1 MSIKYQDSLD
11 TCGLILDTTWNLKL
25 YTWNLDMTEIG
36 KINHLEVVKEVDF
49 GIYLDGG
56 DLGEILMPKRYV
68 PEGTM
73 PGDHLNA
80 FIYLD
85 SEDRL
90 VATTEKPLAM
100 VEEFALLQVVS
111 VTQVGAFLNWGLP
124 KDLFVPFREQ
134 RQPMEEGKKY
144 LVYVYVDT
152 NTKRIAASS
161 KIEQYLD
168 NIPVDYDLDEEV
180 DLIIVNET
188 DLGYNAI
195 IDNSHF
201 GILYKNEV
209 FQPLNPGDKVPGY
222 IKKIRTDGKIDLRLE
237 KIGYEKISTF
247 VDRII
252 VELQKNNGFLPL
264 TDKSSPEEIYQTFKI
279 SKKNFKV
286 AIGALYKKR
295 FVALDESGI
304 RLLTLK

>member
-1 MSIKYQDSLD
+1 MA
-11 TCGLILDTTWNLKL
+11 
-25 YTWNLDMTEIG
+25 EIG

-73 PGDHLNA
+73 PGDHLDA

-90 VATTEKPLAM
+90 VATTEKPFAM

-111 VTQVGAFLNWGLP
+111 VTPVGAFLNWGLP

-168 NIPVDYDLDEEV
+168 NIPVDYDPDEEV

-209 FQPLNPGDKVPGY
+209 FQPLNPGDKVQGY

-237 KIGYEKISTF
+237 KIGYEKISSF

-252 VELQKNNGFLPL
+252 AELQKNKGFLPL
-264 TDKSSPEEIYQTFKI
+264 TDKSSPEEIYHTFKI
-279 SKKNFKV
+279 SKKNFKA

-295 FVALDESGI
+295 FIALEDNGI
-304 RLLTLK
+304 RLLDLK

>member
-1 MSIKYQDSLD
+1 MA
-11 TCGLILDTTWNLKL
+11 
-25 YTWNLDMTEIG
+25 EIG

-73 PGDHLNA
+73 PGDHLEA

-100 VEEFALLQVVS
+100 VEEFALLEVIS
-111 VTQVGAFLNWGLP
+111 VTPVGAFLNWGLP

-144 LVYVYVDT
+144 LVYVYVDI

-209 FQPLNPGDKVPGY
+209 FQPLNPGDRVQGY

-237 KIGYEKISTF
+237 KIGYEKISSF

-252 VELQKNNGFLPL
+252 AELQKNKGFLPL

-279 SKKNFKV
+279 SKKNFKA

-295 FVALDESGI
+295 FIALEDNGI
-304 RLLTLK
+304 RLLDLK

>member
-1 MSIKYQDSLD
+1 MAQ
-11 TCGLILDTTWNLKL
+11 
-25 YTWNLDMTEIG
+25 IG
-36 KINHLEVVKEVDF
+36 KINHLEVLKELDF

-73 PGDHLNA
+73 PGDFIEA

-90 VATTEKPLAM
+90 IATTEKPLAM
-100 VEEFALLQVVS
+100 VEKFALLEVVS
-111 VTQVGAFLNWGLP
+111 VTPVGAFLNWGLP

-134 RQPMEEGKKY
+134 RKPMEVGKKY
-144 LVYVYVDT
+144 LVYVYLDAD
-152 NTKRIAASS
+152 TKRVAASS
-161 KIEQYLD
+161 KIEQFLD
-168 NIPVDYDLDEEV
+168 NIPVDYDENEEV

-195 IDNSHF
+195 IDYSHL
-201 GILYKNEV
+201 GVLYKNEV
-209 FQPLNPGDKVPGY
+209 FQELNPGDKVQGF
-222 IKKIRTDGKIDLRLE
+222 IKKIRTDGKIDLRLD
-237 KIGYEKISTF
+237 KIGYEKITSF

-252 VELQKNNGFLPL
+252 VELQKNKGFLPL
-264 TDKSSPEEIYQTFKI
+264 TDKSSPEEIYKTFKI
-279 SKKNFKV
+279 SKKNFKA

-295 FVALDESGI
+295 FIALEEDGI
-304 RLLTLK
+304 RLLNLK

>member
-1 MSIKYQDSLD
+1 
-11 TCGLILDTTWNLKL
+11 
-25 YTWNLDMTEIG
+25 MTEIG
-36 KINHLEVVKEVDF
+36 KINHLYVVKEVDF

-68 PEGTM
+68 PEGTQ
-73 PGDHLNA
+73 PEDTIEA

-100 VEEFALLQVVS
+100 VDEFALLEVVS

-134 RQPMEEGKKY
+134 RQPMEEGKMY
-144 LVYVYVDT
+144 LVFVYLDT

-168 NIPVDYDLDEEV
+168 NIPIDYDENEEV

-188 DLGYNAI
+188 DLGFNAI
-195 IDNSHF
+195 IDNSHL

-209 FQPLNPGDKVPGY
+209 FQTLNPGDKVQGY
-222 IKKIRTDGKIDLRLE
+222 IKKIRTDGKIDLRLD
-237 KIGYEKISTF
+237 KIGYEKITSF

-252 VELQKNNGFLPL
+252 VELQKNKGFLPL
-264 TDKSSPEEIYQTFKI
+264 TDKSSPEEIYKTFKI
-279 SKKNFKV
+279 SKKNFKA

-295 FVALDESGI
+295 FISLEDDGI
-304 RLLTLK
+304 KLLTFK

>member
-1 MSIKYQDSLD
+1 
-11 TCGLILDTTWNLKL
+11 
-25 YTWNLDMTEIG
+25 MTEIG

-73 PGDHLNA
+73 PGDNLDA

-100 VEEFALLQVVS
+100 VEEFALLEVVS
-111 VTQVGAFLNWGLP
+111 VTPVGAFLNWGLP

-168 NIPVDYDLDEEV
+168 NIPIDYDIDEEV

-195 IDNSHF
+195 IDYSHF

-209 FQPLNPGDKVPGY
+209 FQPLNPGDRVQGY

-237 KIGYEKISTF
+237 KIGYEKISSF

-252 VELQKNNGFLPL
+252 AELQKNKGFLPL

-279 SKKNFKV
+279 SKKNFKA

-295 FVALDESGI
+295 FVALEENGI
-304 RLLTLK
+304 RLLDLK

>member
-1 MSIKYQDSLD
+1 MTFRSKKRETRNTKHI
-11 TCGLILDTTWNLKL
+11 
-25 YTWNLDMTEIG
+25 MTEIG

-68 PEGTM
+68 PEETM
-73 PGDHLNA
+73 PGDYLET

-100 VEEFALLQVVS
+100 VEEFALLEVVS
-111 VTQVGAFLNWGLP
+111 VTPVGAFLNWGLP

-209 FQPLNPGDKVPGY
+209 FQPLNPGDKVQGY
-222 IKKIRTDGKIDLRLE
+222 IKKIRTDGKIDLHLE
-237 KIGYEKISTF
+237 KIGYEKISSF

-252 VELQKNNGFLPL
+252 AELQKNKGFLPL
-264 TDKSSPEEIYQTFKI
+264 TDKSSPEDIYQTFKI
-279 SKKNFKV
+279 SKKNFKA

-295 FVALDESGI
+295 FIALEDNGM
-304 RLLTLK
+304 RLLDPK

>member
-1 MSIKYQDSLD
+1 MA
-11 TCGLILDTTWNLKL
+11 
-25 YTWNLDMTEIG
+25 EIG
-36 KINHLEVVKEVDF
+36 KVNHLYVVKEVDF

-56 DLGEILMPKRYV
+56 DLGEILMPKQYV
-68 PEGTM
+68 PEGTQPEDM
-73 PGDHLNA
+73 IDA

-90 VATTEKPLAM
+90 VATTLKPYAM
-100 VEEFALLQVVS
+100 VEEFALLEVVS

-144 LVYVYVDT
+144 LVYVYLDT
-152 NTKRIAASS
+152 NSKRIAASS

-168 NIPVDYDLDEEV
+168 NIPVDYDEGEDV

-201 GILYKNEV
+201 GIIYKNEV
-209 FQPLNPGDKVPGY
+209 FQPLNPGDRIQGF
-222 IKKIRTDGKIDLRLE
+222 IKKIRTDGKIDLSLV
-237 KIGYEKISTF
+237 KAGYEKISEF
-247 VDRII
+247 ADKIMA
-252 VELQKNNGFLPL
+252 ELEKHEGFLKL
-264 TDKSSPEEIYQTFKI
+264 TDKSSPEEIYKTFKF
-279 SKKNFKV
+279 SKKNFKTAV
-286 AIGALYKKR
+286 GALYKKR
-295 FVALDESGI
+295 MITLEENGI
-304 RLLTLK
+304 RLVV

>member
-1 MSIKYQDSLD
+1 
-11 TCGLILDTTWNLKL
+11 
-25 YTWNLDMTEIG
+25 MTEIG
-36 KINHLEVVKEVDF
+36 KINHLYVVKEVDF

-68 PEGTM
+68 PEGTQAEDM
-73 PGDHLNA
+73 IDA

-100 VEEFALLQVVS
+100 VEEFALLEVVS
-111 VTQVGAFLNWGLP
+111 VTPVGAFLNWGLP

-152 NTKRIAASS
+152 NSKRIAASS
-161 KIEQYLD
+161 KIENYLD
-168 NIPVDYDLDEEV
+168 NIPVDYDVDEEV
-180 DLIIVNET
+180 DLIVVNET

-195 IDNSHF
+195 IDNSHLGVIF
-201 GILYKNEV
+201 KNEV
-209 FQPLNPGDKVPGY
+209 FQPLHPGDKIQGF
-222 IKKIRTDGKIDLRLE
+222 IKKIRTDGKIDLCLQ
-237 KIGYEKISTF
+237 KAGYEKISEF
-247 VDRII
+247 ADKII
-252 VELQKNNGFLPL
+252 AELQKREGFLAL
-264 TDKSSPEEIYQTFKI
+264 TDKSSPEDIYKTFKFC
-279 SKKNFKV
+279 KKNFKA

-295 FVALDESGI
+295 IITLEENGI
-304 RLLTLK
+304 RLV

>member
-1 MSIKYQDSLD
+1 
-11 TCGLILDTTWNLKL
+11 
-25 YTWNLDMTEIG
+25 MTEIG
-36 KINHLEVVKEVDF
+36 KINHLYVVKEVDF

-68 PEGTM
+68 PEGTQPEDM
-73 PGDHLNA
+73 IDA

-100 VEEFALLQVVS
+100 VGEFALLEVVA
-111 VTQVGAFLNWGLP
+111 VTPVGAFLNWGLP

-161 KIEQYLD
+161 KIENYLD
-168 NIPVDYDLDEEV
+168 NIPVDYDVDEEV
-180 DLIIVNET
+180 DLIIVNES

-195 IDNSHF
+195 IDNSHL
-201 GILYKNEV
+201 GIIYKNEV
-209 FQPLNPGDKVPGY
+209 FQPLNPGDKIQGF
-222 IKKIRTDGKIDLRLE
+222 IKKIRTDGKIDLCLV
-237 KIGYEKISTF
+237 KSGYEKISEF
-247 VDRII
+247 ADRI
-252 VELQKNNGFLPL
+252 VSELQKHEGFLAL
-264 TDKSSPEEIYQTFKI
+264 TDKSSPEEIYKIFKF
-279 SKKNFKV
+279 SKKNFKA
-286 AIGALYKKR
+286 AIGTLYKKR
-295 FVALDESGI
+295 IIVLEENGI
-304 RLLTLK
+304 RLLVSE

>member
-1 MSIKYQDSLD
+1 MA
-11 TCGLILDTTWNLKL
+11 
-25 YTWNLDMTEIG
+25 EIG
-36 KINHLEVVKEVDF
+36 KINHLEVLKELDF
-49 GIYLDGG
+49 GVYLDGG

-73 PGDHLNA
+73 PGDFLEA

-90 VATTEKPLAM
+90 IATTEKPLAA
-100 VEEFALLQVVS
+100 VEDFALLEVVS

-134 RQPMEEGKKY
+134 RKPMEVGQKH
-144 LVYVYVDT
+144 LVYVYLDT

-161 KIEQYLD
+161 KIENYLD
-168 NIPVDYDLDEEV
+168 NIPVDYDENEEV

-195 IDNSHF
+195 IDNSHL

-209 FQPLNPGDKVPGY
+209 FQPLNPGDKVQGY
-222 IKKIRTDGKIDLRLE
+222 IKKIRTDGKIDLRLD
-237 KIGYEKISTF
+237 KIGYEKISSF

-252 VELQKNNGFLPL
+252 AELQKNKGFLPL

-279 SKKNFKV
+279 SKKNFKA

-295 FVALDESGI
+295 FIALEDNGI
-304 RLLTLK
+304 RLLGPK

>member
-1 MSIKYQDSLD
+1 
-11 TCGLILDTTWNLKL
+11 
-25 YTWNLDMTEIG
+25 MTEIG
-36 KINHLEVVKEVDF
+36 KINHLYVVKEVDF

-68 PEGTM
+68 PEGTQ
-73 PGDHLNA
+73 PEDTIDA

-100 VEEFALLQVVS
+100 VEEFALLEVVA
-111 VTQVGAFLNWGLP
+111 VTPVGAFLNWGLP

-134 RQPMEEGKKY
+134 RQPMEVGRRY

-161 KIEQYLD
+161 KIENYLD
-168 NIPVDYDLDEEV
+168 NIPVDYDVDEEV

-195 IDNSHF
+195 IDNCHL
-201 GILYKNEV
+201 GIIYKNEV
-209 FQPLNPGDKVPGY
+209 FQPLNPGDKIQGY
-222 IKKIRTDGKIDLRLE
+222 IKKIRTDGKIDLCLV
-237 KIGYEKISTF
+237 KSGYEKISGF
-247 VDRII
+247 ADRII
-252 VELQKNNGFLPL
+252 AELKKHAGFLPL
-264 TDKSSPEEIYQTFKI
+264 TDKSSPEEIYKLFKF
-279 SKKNFKV
+279 SKKNFKA
-286 AIGALYKKR
+286 AIGTLYKR
-295 FVALDESGI
+295 RMIALEENGI
-304 RLLTLK
+304 RLLVSE

>member
-1 MSIKYQDSLD
+1 
-11 TCGLILDTTWNLKL
+11 
-25 YTWNLDMTEIG
+25 MTEIG
-36 KINHLEVVKEVDF
+36 KINHLYVVKEVDF

-68 PEGTM
+68 PEGTQ
-73 PGDHLNA
+73 PEDTIEA

-100 VEEFALLQVVS
+100 VEEFSLLEVVS
-111 VTQVGAFLNWGLP
+111 VTPVGAFLNWGLP

-222 IKKIRTDGKIDLRLE
+222 IKKIRTDGKIDLRLD
-237 KIGYEKISTF
+237 KIGYEKITSF

-252 VELQKNNGFLPL
+252 VELQKNKGFLPL
-264 TDKSSPEEIYQTFKI
+264 TDKSSPEEIYKTFKI
-279 SKKNFKV
+279 SKKNFKA

-295 FVALDESGI
+295 FISLEDDGI
-304 RLLTLK
+304 KLLTFK

>member
-1 MSIKYQDSLD
+1 
-11 TCGLILDTTWNLKL
+11 
-25 YTWNLDMTEIG
+25 MTEIG

-73 PGDHLNA
+73 PGDTLET

-100 VEEFALLQVVS
+100 VEEFALLSVVS
-111 VTQVGAFLNWGLP
+111 VTPVGAFLNWGLP

-209 FQPLNPGDKVPGY
+209 FQPLNPGDRVQGY

-237 KIGYEKISTF
+237 KIGYEKISSF

-252 VELQKNNGFLPL
+252 VELQKNKGFLPF
-264 TDKSSPEEIYQTFKI
+264 TDKSSPEEIYQTFRI
-279 SKKNFKV
+279 SKKNFKA
-286 AIGALYKKR
+286 AIGALYKKK
-295 FVALDESGI
+295 FIALEENGI
-304 RLLTLK
+304 RLLSPK

>member
-1 MSIKYQDSLD
+1 MA
-11 TCGLILDTTWNLKL
+11 
-25 YTWNLDMTEIG
+25 EIG
-36 KINHLEVVKEVDF
+36 KLNHLYVVKEVDF

-68 PEGTM
+68 PEGTQ
-73 PGDHLNA
+73 PEDTIEA

-90 VATTEKPLAM
+90 VATTEKPMAM
-100 VEEFALLQVVS
+100 VDEFALLEVVA

-144 LVYVYVDT
+144 LVFVYLDN

-168 NIPVDYDLDEEV
+168 NIPVDYDENEEV
-180 DLIIVNET
+180 DLIVVNET
-188 DLGYNAI
+188 DLGFNAI
-195 IDNSHF
+195 IDNSHL
-201 GILYKNEV
+201 GIIYKNEV
-209 FQPLNPGDKVPGY
+209 FQTLNPGDKIQGY
-222 IKKIRTDGKIDLRLE
+222 IKKIRTDGKIDLRLD
-237 KIGYEKISTF
+237 KIGYEKITSF

-264 TDKSSPEEIYQTFKI
+264 TDKSSPEEIYKTFKI
-279 SKKNFKV
+279 SKKNFKA

-295 FVALDESGI
+295 FIALEENGI
-304 RLLTLK
+304 RLLSFK

>member
-1 MSIKYQDSLD
+1 MAQ
-11 TCGLILDTTWNLKL
+11 
-25 YTWNLDMTEIG
+25 IG
-36 KINHLEVVKEVDF
+36 KLNHLEVLKELDF

-73 PGDHLNA
+73 LGDFIES

-90 VATTEKPLAM
+90 IATTEKPLAL
-100 VEEFALLQVVS
+100 VEEFALLEVVS
-111 VTQVGAFLNWGLP
+111 VTPVGAFLNWGLP

-134 RQPMEEGKKY
+134 RKPMEVGKKY
-144 LVYVYVDT
+144 LVYIYLDT
-152 NTKRIAASS
+152 DSKRIAASS
-161 KIEQYLD
+161 KIEQFLD
-168 NIPVDYDLDEEV
+168 NIPVDYDENEEV

-195 IDNSHF
+195 IDYSHL

-209 FQPLNPGDKVPGY
+209 FQELNPGDKVQGY
-222 IKKIRTDGKIDLRLE
+222 IKKIRTDGKIDLRLD
-237 KIGYEKISTF
+237 KIGYEKITSF

-252 VELQKNNGFLPL
+252 SELQKNKGFLPL
-264 TDKSSPEEIYQTFKI
+264 TDKSSPEEIYKTFKI
-279 SKKNFKV
+279 SKKNFKA

-295 FVALDESGI
+295 FIALEEDGI
-304 RLLTLK
+304 RLLTH

>member
-1 MSIKYQDSLD
+1 
-11 TCGLILDTTWNLKL
+11 
-25 YTWNLDMTEIG
+25 MTEIG
-36 KINHLEVVKEVDF
+36 KINHLYVVKEVDF

-68 PEGTM
+68 PEGTQ
-73 PGDHLNA
+73 PEDTIDA

-100 VEEFALLQVVS
+100 VEEFALLEVVA
-111 VTQVGAFLNWGLP
+111 VTPVGAFLNWGLP

-161 KIEQYLD
+161 KIENYLD
-168 NIPVDYDLDEEV
+168 NIPVDYDVDEEV

-195 IDNSHF
+195 IDNSHL
-201 GILYKNEV
+201 GIIYENEV
-209 FQPLNPGDKVPGY
+209 FQPLNPGDKIQGY

-237 KIGYEKISTF
+237 KIGYEKISSF

-252 VELQKNNGFLPL
+252 AELQKSKGFLPL
-264 TDKSSPEEIYQTFKI
+264 TDKSSPEEIYKAFRI
-279 SKKNFKV
+279 SKKNFKA

-295 FVALDESGI
+295 FIALEDNGI
-304 RLLTLK
+304 RLLGPE

>member
-1 MSIKYQDSLD
+1 MTLL
-11 TCGLILDTTWNLKL
+11 TAHNTKL
-25 YTWNLDMTEIG
+25 VTRNTQRIMTEIG
-36 KINHLEVVKEVDF
+36 KVNHLEVVKEVDF

-68 PEGTM
+68 PEGTQ
-73 PGDHLNA
+73 PEDTIDA

-100 VEEFALLQVVS
+100 VEEFALLEVVS

-168 NIPVDYDLDEEV
+168 NIPVDYDVDEEV

-195 IDNSHF
+195 IDNSHLGVIF
-201 GILYKNEV
+201 KNEA
-209 FQPLNPGDKVPGY
+209 FQPLNPGDKIQGF
-222 IKKIRTDGKIDLRLE
+222 IKKIRTDGKIDLCLQ
-237 KIGYEKISTF
+237 KSGYEKISSF
-247 VDRII
+247 ADKII
-252 VELQKNNGFLPL
+252 SELEKAKGFLPL
-264 TDKSSPEEIYQTFKI
+264 TDKSSPEEIYKIFKF
-279 SKKNFKV
+279 SKKNFKA

-295 FVALDESGI
+295 MITLEENGI
-304 RLLTLK
+304 RLLVSE

>member
-1 MSIKYQDSLD
+1 MAQ
-11 TCGLILDTTWNLKL
+11 
-25 YTWNLDMTEIG
+25 IG
-36 KINHLEVVKEVDF
+36 KLNHLEVLKELDF

-73 PGDHLNA
+73 LGDFIEA

-90 VATTEKPLAM
+90 IATTEKPLAQI
-100 VEEFALLQVVS
+100 EEFALLEVVS
-111 VTQVGAFLNWGLP
+111 VTPVGAFLNWGLP

-134 RQPMEEGKKY
+134 RKPMELGKKY
-144 LVYVYVDT
+144 LVYVYLDT
-152 NTKRIAASS
+152 DSKRIAASS
-161 KIEQYLD
+161 KIENYLD
-168 NIPVDYDLDEEV
+168 NIPVDYDENEEV

-195 IDNSHF
+195 IDYSHL
-201 GILYKNEV
+201 GVLYKNEV
-209 FQPLNPGDKVPGY
+209 FQELNPGDRVQGY
-222 IKKIRTDGKIDLRLE
+222 IKKIRPDGKIDLRLD
-237 KIGYEKISTF
+237 KIGYEKITSF

-252 VELQKNNGFLPL
+252 VELQKNKGFLPL
-264 TDKSSPEEIYQTFKI
+264 TDKSSPEEIYKTFKI
-279 SKKNFKV
+279 SKKNFKA

-295 FVALDESGI
+295 FIALEDNGI
-304 RLLTLK
+304 RLLDIK

>member
-1 MSIKYQDSLD
+1 
-11 TCGLILDTTWNLKL
+11 
-25 YTWNLDMTEIG
+25 MTEIG
-36 KINHLEVVKEVDF
+36 KINHLYVVKEVDF

-68 PEGTM
+68 PEGTQPEDM
-73 PGDHLNA
+73 IDA

-100 VEEFALLQVVS
+100 VEEFALLEVVS

-161 KIEQYLD
+161 KIEHYLD
-168 NIPVDYDLDEEV
+168 NIPVDYDIDEEV

-195 IDNSHF
+195 IDNSHLGVIF
-201 GILYKNEV
+201 KNEV
-209 FQPLNPGDKVPGY
+209 FQPLNPGDKIQGF
-222 IKKIRTDGKIDLRLE
+222 IKKIRTDGKIDLSLV
-237 KIGYEKISTF
+237 KAGYEKISEF
-247 VDRII
+247 ADRI
-252 VELQKNNGFLPL
+252 VTELQKRGGFLPL
-264 TDKSSPEEIYQTFKI
+264 TDKSAPEEIYKLFKF
-279 SKKNFKV
+279 SKKNFKT

-295 FVALDESGI
+295 IISLEENGI
-304 RLLTLK
+304 RFLVSE

>member
-1 MSIKYQDSLD
+1 
-11 TCGLILDTTWNLKL
+11 
-25 YTWNLDMTEIG
+25 MTEIG

-73 PGDHLNA
+73 PSDTLET

-100 VEEFALLQVVS
+100 VEEFALLSVVS
-111 VTQVGAFLNWGLP
+111 VTPVGAFLNWGLP

-209 FQPLNPGDKVPGY
+209 FQPLNPGDRVQGY

-237 KIGYEKISTF
+237 KIGYEKISSF

-252 VELQKNNGFLPL
+252 TELQKNKGFLPF
-264 TDKSSPEEIYQTFKI
+264 TDKSSPEEIYQTFRI
-279 SKKNFKV
+279 SKKNFKA
-286 AIGALYKKR
+286 AIGALYKKK
-295 FVALDESGI
+295 FIALEDNGI
-304 RLLTLK
+304 RLLSSK

>member
-1 MSIKYQDSLD
+1 
-11 TCGLILDTTWNLKL
+11 
-25 YTWNLDMTEIG
+25 MTEIG
-36 KINHLEVVKEVDF
+36 KINHLYVVKEVDF

-68 PEGTM
+68 PEGTQPEDM
-73 PGDHLNA
+73 IYA

-100 VEEFALLQVVS
+100 VEEFALLEVVS
-111 VTQVGAFLNWGLP
+111 VTHVGAFLNWGLP

-152 NTKRIAASS
+152 NSKRIAASS
-161 KIEQYLD
+161 KIENYLD
-168 NIPVDYDLDEEV
+168 NIPVDYDIDEEV
-180 DLIIVNET
+180 DLIVVNQT

-201 GILYKNEV
+201 GIIFKNEV
-209 FQPLNPGDKVPGY
+209 FQPLNPGDKIQGF
-222 IKKIRTDGKIDLRLE
+222 IKKIRTDGKIDLCLQ
-237 KIGYEKISTF
+237 KAGYEKISEF
-247 VDRII
+247 ADKII
-252 VELQKNNGFLPL
+252 AELQKREGFLAL
-264 TDKSSPEEIYQTFKI
+264 TDKSSPEDIYKTFKF
-279 SKKNFKV
+279 SKKNFKA

-295 FVALDESGI
+295 IIALEENGI
-304 RLLTLK
+304 RLLRPE

>member
-1 MSIKYQDSLD
+1 MA
-11 TCGLILDTTWNLKL
+11 
-25 YTWNLDMTEIG
+25 EIG
-36 KINHLEVVKEVDF
+36 KINNLYVVKEVDF

-68 PEGTM
+68 PEGTQ
-73 PGDHLNA
+73 PEDTIDA

-100 VEEFALLQVVS
+100 VEEFALLEVIS
-111 VTQVGAFLNWGLP
+111 VTPVGAFLNWGLP

-144 LVYVYVDT
+144 LVYVYLDT
-152 NTKRIAASS
+152 NSKRIAASS
-161 KIEQYLD
+161 KIESFLD
-168 NIPVDYDLDEEV
+168 NIPVDYDENEEV
-180 DLIIVNET
+180 DLIVVNET

-195 IDNSHF
+195 IDNSHL

-209 FQPLNPGDKVPGY
+209 FQPLNPGDKIQGY

-237 KIGYEKISTF
+237 KIGYEKISDF
-247 VDRII
+247 ADKII
-252 VELQKNNGFLPL
+252 SELEKNNGFLPL
-264 TDKSSPEEIYQTFKI
+264 TDKSSPEDIYKTFKF
-279 SKKNFKV
+279 SKKNFKA

-295 FVALDESGI
+295 MIALEEKGI
-304 RLLTLK
+304 RLLISE

>member
-1 MSIKYQDSLD
+1 
-11 TCGLILDTTWNLKL
+11 
-25 YTWNLDMTEIG
+25 MTEIG
-36 KINHLEVVKEVDF
+36 KINHLYVVKEVDF

-68 PEGTM
+68 PEGTQ
-73 PGDHLNA
+73 PEDTIDA

-100 VEEFALLQVVS
+100 VEEFALLEVVA
-111 VTQVGAFLNWGLP
+111 VTPVGAFLNWGLP

-134 RQPMEEGKKY
+134 RQPMEEGRKY

-161 KIEQYLD
+161 KIENYLD
-168 NIPVDYDLDEEV
+168 NIPVDYDVDEEV

-195 IDNSHF
+195 IDNCHL
-201 GILYKNEV
+201 GIIYKNEV
-209 FQPLNPGDKVPGY
+209 FQPLNPGDKIQGY

-237 KIGYEKISTF
+237 KIGYEKISSF

-252 VELQKNNGFLPL
+252 AELQKNKGFLPL
-264 TDKSSPEEIYQTFKI
+264 TDKSSPEEIYKAFRI
-279 SKKNFKV
+279 SKKNFKA

-295 FVALDESGI
+295 FIAIEDNGI
-304 RLLTLK
+304 RLLGPE

>member
-1 MSIKYQDSLD
+1 
-11 TCGLILDTTWNLKL
+11 
-25 YTWNLDMTEIG
+25 
-36 KINHLEVVKEVDF
+36 
-49 GIYLDGG
+49 
-56 DLGEILMPKRYV
+56 
-68 PEGTM
+68 M

-144 LVYVYVDT
+144 LVYVYLDT
-152 NTKRIAASS
+152 NSKRIAASS
-161 KIEQYLD
+161 KIESFLD
-168 NIPVDYDLDEEV
+168 NIPVDYDEGEEV

-188 DLGYNAI
+188 DLGFNAI
-195 IDNSHF
+195 IDNSHL
-201 GILYKNEV
+201 GVIYKNEV
-209 FQPLNPGDKVPGY
+209 FQTLNPGDKIQGY

-237 KIGYEKISTF
+237 KIGYEKISSF

-252 VELQKNNGFLPL
+252 AELQKNKGFLPL
-264 TDKSSPEEIYQTFKI
+264 TDKSSPEDIYKTFKI
-279 SKKNFKV
+279 SKKNFKA

-295 FVALDESGI
+295 FISLEENGI
-304 RLLTLK
+304 RLLKL

>member
-1 MSIKYQDSLD
+1 
-11 TCGLILDTTWNLKL
+11 
-25 YTWNLDMTEIG
+25 MTEIG
-36 KINHLEVVKEVDF
+36 KINHLEVVKELDF

-68 PEGTM
+68 PEGIM
-73 PGDHLNA
+73 PGDFLEA

-90 VATTEKPLAM
+90 LATTEKPLAL

-111 VTQVGAFLNWGLP
+111 VTPVGAFLNWGLP

-144 LVYVYVDT
+144 LVYVYLDA
-152 NTKRIAASS
+152 NSKRIAASS
-161 KIEQYLD
+161 KIEHYLN
-168 NIPVDYDLDEEV
+168 NIPVDYDENEEV

-195 IDNSHF
+195 IDNSHL

-209 FQPLNPGDKVPGY
+209 FQPLQAGDKVLGY
-222 IKKIRTDGKIDLRLE
+222 IKKIRTDGKIDLRLD
-237 KIGYEKISTF
+237 KIGYEKISVF
-247 VDRII
+247 ADKII
-252 VELQKNNGFLPL
+252 SELEKKNGFLPL
-264 TDKSSPEEIYQTFKI
+264 TDKSSPEEVYKAFKI
-279 SKKNFKV
+279 SKKNFKA

-295 FVALDESGI
+295 FIALEENGI
-304 RLLTLK
+304 RLLTFK

>member
-1 MSIKYQDSLD
+1 
-11 TCGLILDTTWNLKL
+11 
-25 YTWNLDMTEIG
+25 MTEIG

-73 PGDHLNA
+73 PGDTLET

-100 VEEFALLQVVS
+100 VEEFALLSVVS
-111 VTQVGAFLNWGLP
+111 VTPVGAFLNWGLP

-209 FQPLNPGDKVPGY
+209 FQPLNPGDRVQGY

-237 KIGYEKISTF
+237 KIGYEKISSF

-252 VELQKNNGFLPL
+252 AELQKNKGFLPF
-264 TDKSSPEEIYQTFKI
+264 TDKSSPEEIYQTFRI
-279 SKKNFKV
+279 SKKNFKA
-286 AIGALYKKR
+286 AIGALYKKK
-295 FVALDESGI
+295 FIALEENGI
-304 RLLTLK
+304 RLLSPK